1 MAEGVVIK
9 VGLDGTKV
17 TQSLKA
23 IKNTVAA
30 STSQWKAEFQI
41 FKNAGDQLGM
51 LGAKYDGLSRTIKI
65 QDVQVKKLTESYNKA
80 VEKYGKNSEAA
91 MRYANQINNTT
102 RRQALYRQ
110 ELKDTEIAMNDQ
122 KRGTSLVRENLSLLT
137 RETTAAIN
145 KFKSQGKALRANK
158 EEYKGLG
165 NQIKE
170 RNQLIEKE
178 KLKLQELIEKKGA
191 DNIATK
197 KQRTAILELEAAQ
210 ASAVSRYKTLNRQVG
225 SSSKLSLTFRDN
237 VNKLRDSVNRASD
250 KLTSAGHS
258 MTAATFGIGGAFVY
272 GTKQAV
278 EFERKMTDIK
288 SLLES
293 DGESAKEAGEITK
306 DMEKQATELS
316 GKYGISV
323 QKIGDA
329 YETMIRKGDTGRQA
343 IAAVEKMIKAST
355 AAGSEFKETTKVSM
369 NVMEQFFDKS
379 KSAAK
384 TAENTTR
391 VTNAMTYAA
400 DHGSA
405 KFTELGYSM
414 NYVGDYAKSV
424 GYSME
429 DMAAYLEVMSR
440 RGVEGT
446 SAGTGLRGVMA
457 SLVKP
462 SRQAANAMHDIGLKT
477 SDSHGNLLRLS
488 EIVEQLREKTKGM
501 GTEEKGNLLS
511 RMFGRTSLP
520 TITALMTE
528 SGEHLDKFSA
538 KIKNAEKTDYAGT
551 VTNRMMKSGKKQLDI
566 FKETSKNFAM
576 EVSATL
582 LPSVT
587 SLVKHLN
594 KLLVKFENLSPET
607 KKTIGTV
614 AALTA
619 VFAPLAIGLG
629 AVFKAISITTSGLMG
644 LGRAVSF
651 VAKSPFTFFKNARL
665 EGTKTNKVL
674 KGIGKGFK
682 WTGKLAWGGVKKT
695 GSAIKI
701 FGKGIGKAFKW
712 TGKLVWS
719 GVKKTGS
726 LIKIFGKGIG
736 KAFKWTG
743 KLAWS
748 GVKAAGRGITA
759 SGKAIG
765 KSFKW
770 TARLAATGIK
780 KTIVGIGVA
789 SKATAKGIK
798 TMTKASLSFAKT
810 GGIWVA
816 QKVKILAVAT
826 AQRVAAASTK
836 AWAVAQR
843 VLNVALKANPIGLV
857 ITAIGLLVAAVIYS
871 YKHFK
876 GFRKV
881 VDSVWSGVKKAFSS
895 SVKYCK
901 KLFTRLSKHFGDT
914 WGDIKD
920 EFNSATKLIKS
931 ILKTFSD
938 FFHGRWD
945 KLWDD
950 VKDIVKK
957 GVKLVKSHFKTGFNF
972 LNKITGGTL
981 GKMWK
986 KVSKVGGDIISFF
999 KKLPGKMADGIKS
1012 GAKALGNAGI
1022 FVGNKLI
1029 DGVESVTNG
1038 VIGGVNWVLKKV
1050 DMPTIDDFKMKHI
1063 PYFAKGTWQGD
1074 PNAFAGGLAHVGD
1087 GGKHELMRFPNGE
1100 MALSPNTDTIV
1111 NLPRGTS
1118 ILGGDKTEQLMK
1130 SGTLPKF
1137 SIGTWLG
1144 SAKDFIK
1151 GGWSK
1156 LKDIGSNIYDYL
1168 SDPTK
1173 LLNTVVSKFAGSALG
1188 KLGGSV
1194 LDMGKGII
1202 KKIISGVKDKL
1213 TDFASGGVDIGDVK
1227 VSGSLKSWVKKGM
1240 KIAGVSGAAWEKGLE
1255 TIAIHESGGTA
1266 GSHVNKWDS
1275 NWRAGH
1281 PSAGLMQMIETTFA
1295 SYAKA
1300 GHKQWLNPIDQV
1312 ASAIGYIKSRY
1323 HGIANVPGIKALA
1336 HGRKYVGYATGTDHH
1351 NGGPAVLGDGGQR
1364 EPYLT
1369 PQGQFGVSPNV
1380 PTLFANLPKGTK
1392 VWPSIKA
1399 FKEQVGHFAKGTN
1412 EVWVDGYYRDN
1423 GTYVKGYWRKKP
1435 KSHSTKSGSSKNT
1448 KTRTIIKY
1456 VTRPTANNKTLSKEA
1471 KRQKAAAAAKK
1482 KAAELSKK
1490 ISDSISTII
1499 TDYKAGKI
1507 SAKTE
1512 RARLEAIQKNHKL
1525 TATQRNRIVA
1535 AIGASSKAIAKQISS
1550 YNNAIGNAINKFD
1563 STMKT
1568 IRTTYN
1574 NAVADAKKTYQS
1586 AVNENRNTAYT
1597 SFAMFDKAEQS
1608 KVSGVGLLRNLKSQ
1622 NSLYKKFTSN
1632 IKKLQRRGASKKM
1645 INELLQ
1651 QGPSANADVEALLSL
1666 SASDW
1671 KSYKGAYSEK
1681 TKTANALGDL
1691 TTSYGA
1697 AKTDLNKA
1705 LKTAK
1710 AKYQSS
1716 VNDAVNTLGNAMKS
1730 ANKKYKSTGITL
1742 SGHFVSGIVNGLKKS
1757 QKDVSSAAEKIAH
1770 NIENSIRK
1778 RLDIHSPSRVAV
1790 RLMGFFGDG
1799 LVNGLTGSI
1808 SNVSRAALHVSDSI
1822 TKNIIPIDGTA
1833 AINGL
1838 QKMANASI
1846 EQLPNKKSESNT
1858 NRIEDLLT
1866 KILFSQERTN
1876 QLLQSAIGQ
1885 NMNTNEGNI
1894 LKTLAKFLNEVN
1906 GNALGINSYMQGG

>member
-80 VEKYGKNSEAA
+80 IEKYGKNTEEA
-91 MRYANQINNTT
+91 MRFANQINNTT

-145 KFKSQGKALRANK
+145 KFKAQGKALRANK

-258 MTAATFGIGGAFVY
+258 MTTATFGIGGAFVY

-462 SRQAANAMHDIGLKT
+462 SKQAAGAMAQIGLKT

-488 EIVEQLREKTKGM
+488 QVVEQLREKTKGM

-594 KLLVKFENLSPET
+594 KLLVKFENLSPKT

-701 FGKGIGKAFKW
+701 FGKEIGKA
-712 TGKLVWS
+712 
-719 GVKKTGS
+719 
-726 LIKIFGKGIG
+726 
-736 KAFKWTG
+736 
-743 KLAWS
+743 
-748 GVKAAGRGITA
+748 
-759 SGKAIG
+759 
-765 KSFKW
+765 FKW
-770 TARLAATGIK
+770 TARLAAAGIK

-798 TMTKASLSFAKT
+798 TMTKASLAFAKT
-810 GGIWVA
+810 GSIWVA

-836 AWAVAQR
+836 AWTVAQR

-857 ITAIGLLVAAVIYS
+857 ITAIGLLVSAVIYS

-1012 GAKALGNAGI
+1012 GAKSLGNAGI

-1050 DMPTIDDFKMKHI
+1050 DMPTIDDVKMKHI

-1100 MALSPNTDTIV
+1100 MALSPNTDTV
-1111 NLPRGTS
+1111 MNLPRGTS

-1130 SGTLPKF
+1130 SGALPKF

-1188 KLGGSV
+1188 KLGGSI

-1202 KKIISGVKDKL
+1202 KKIISGMKDKL
-1213 TDFASGGVDIGDVK
+1213 TDIASGGVDTGDVK

-1266 GSHVNKWDS
+1266 GSHINKWDS

-1336 HGRKYVGYATGTDHH
+1336 HGGKYVGYATGTDHH

-1412 EVWVDGYYRDN
+1412 EVWVDGYYRNN

-1456 VTRPTANNKTLSKEA
+1456 VTRPAANAKTLSKEA
-1471 KRQKAAAAAKK
+1471 KKQKAAAAAKK

-1499 TDYKAGKI
+1499 TDYRAGKI

-1586 AVNENRNTAYT
+1586 ALNENRNTAYT

-1691 TTSYGA
+1691 TTSYGG

-1833 AINGL
+1833 AVENL
-1838 QKMANASI
+1838 QAVAVAAARKTQRSNQASDKND
-1846 EQLPNKKSESNT
+1846 E
-1858 NRIEDLLT
+1858 LLT
-1866 KILFSQERTN
+1866 KLLLAQERTN
-1876 QLLQSAIGQ
+1876 QLLAQLLIGQ
-1885 NMNTNEGNI
+1885 GANQNNGAAD
-1894 LKTLAKFLNEVN
+1894 LKTIANLLNGIN
-1906 GNALGINSYMQGG
+1906 GNALGLNTFMQGGKP